1 MPLSWNEIRDRAIA
15 FSKEWEGE
23 ESERAEAQ
31 SFWNGFFE
39 VFGINR
45 RRVAIFEKQVDLS
58 KARRKLKGGRIDA
71 FWKGVLL
78 IEHKSAGG
86 DLDRAFGQAAD
97 YFDGIAERD
106 LPSYILVS
114 DFKRFRL
121 YDIEGDKHWEF
132 PLKDLHKQVKRFGF
146 IAGYAPQEI
155 KPQDPVNVKAA
166 EQMGR
171 LHDLLKASGYTG
183 HDLEVLLVRLVF
195 CLFADDTGIFPK
207 QSFRDWLEA
216 RTAEDGSNLG
226 PQLALLF
233 QVLNTQKEKRQKNLD
248 EQIAEFA
255 YVNGKLFEEPLQVAS
270 FDSKMRAT
278 LLDCCKLN
286 WGAVSPAV
294 FGRET
299 RTGYSSSTRSFTR

>member
-15 FSKEWEGE
+15 FSKEWENE

-39 VFGINR
+39 IFGINR
-45 RRVAIFEKQVDLS
+45 RRVAVFEKQIELS
-58 KARRKLKGGRIDA
+58 RAKRKLKSGRIDA

-106 LPSYILVS
+106 LPNYILVS

-121 YDIEGDKHWEF
+121 YNLETEKHWEF
-132 PLKDLHKQVKRFGF
+132 PLKDLHKHIKRFGF

-155 KPQDPVNVKAA
+155 KPQDPVNIKAA

-171 LHDLLKASGYTG
+171 LHDLLKASGIP
-183 HDLEVLLVRLVF
+183 VMISRF
-195 CLFADDTGIFPK
+195 C
-207 QSFRDWLEA
+207 
-216 RTAEDGSNLG
+216 
-226 PQLALLF
+226 
-233 QVLNTQKEKRQKNLD
+233 
-248 EQIAEFA
+248 
-255 YVNGKLFEEPLQVAS
+255 
-270 FDSKMRAT
+270 
-278 LLDCCKLN
+278 
-286 WGAVSPAV
+286 
-294 FGRET
+294 
-299 RTGYSSSTRSFTR
+299 